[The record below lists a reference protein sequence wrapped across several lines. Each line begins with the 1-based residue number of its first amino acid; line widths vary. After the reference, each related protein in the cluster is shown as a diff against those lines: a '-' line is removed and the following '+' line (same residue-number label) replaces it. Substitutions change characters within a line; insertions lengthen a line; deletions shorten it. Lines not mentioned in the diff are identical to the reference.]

1 MKSIIIFVIS
11 SFLLLINLDA
21 QDKIENHDTIE
32 VITDFNNL
40 FRYQNIYLGG
50 QPTLEA
56 LQWLKYQGVK
66 KIINLRSDSENN
78 EYSEY
83 AYNEETYAQ
92 KLGFEYYSVPLD
104 GAKDYSP
111 EKLND
116 FLSLV
121 IEDEKIFI
129 HCLSGGRATNLFMAY
144 LIKHK
149 GYTISKAIDIGRSLR
164 FSFPLEKLLDVK
176 VSMEIIE

>member
-1 MKSIIIFVIS
+1 MKSIIIFAIS

-21 QDKIENHDTIE
+21 QDKTKNSDTIE
-32 VITDFNNL
+32 VITDFNNF

-50 QPTLEA
+50 QPSLEA

-83 AYNEETYAQ
+83 AYNEETNAQ
-92 KLGFEYYSVPLD
+92 KLGFEYHSVPVD
-104 GAKDYSP
+104 GAQDYSP

-121 IEDEKIFI
+121 NDDEKIFI
-129 HCLSGGRATNLFMAY
+129 HCLSGGRATNFLMAY
-144 LIKHK
+144 LIKQK
-149 GYTISKAIDIGRSLR
+149 GYTINMAVEKGRSLR
-164 FSFPLEKLLDVK
+164 FSFPLEKLLDVE